1 MQPDA
6 PALIWD
12 AHRAARLVREFI
24 TGRGA
29 VEYESDAML
38 RSAVER
44 QFEIVGEALNKLSK
58 ADPETAAQVP
68 DLPRLVAFRNILI
81 HGYATIDSAIV
92 WEFATSKVD
101 GLIAALDGMLEDVQ
115 RP

>member
-1 MQPDA
+1 M
-6 PALIWD
+6 
-12 AHRAARLVREFI
+12 
-24 TGRGA
+24 
-29 VEYESDAML
+29 
-38 RSAVER
+38 
-44 QFEIVGEALNKLSK
+44 
-58 ADPETAAQVP
+58 P